1 MKIILFF
8 IYLLALFNQIESNR
22 VRIWTRIPKFYV
34 YERVKYFLDTHK
46 LNNCFYFKE
55 TEYNLLLK
63 CKRENEI
70 VDINIDINRFKKKIR
85 TNKEIYTFSV

>member
-1 MKIILFF
+1 MKFIFFF
-8 IYLLALFNQIESNR
+8 IYLLALFNQTEPNR

-34 YERVKYFLDTHK
+34 YDRVKYFLDAHHI
-46 LNNCFYFKE
+46 NNCFYFKE
-55 TEYNLLLK
+55 TNYKLMLK

-70 VDINIDINRFKKKIR
+70 VDINIDINKFKKKIR